1 MKKHIVILGSTGS
14 IGKKT
19 LNIIKKNKN
28 KFIVDLITTNKNISV
43 LQNQIK
49 TFKVKNI
56 IVKDFKKFKILK
68 KKFQNNKK
76 IKIYNN
82 YECFKNIFY
91 KKKIDYVMSS
101 ITGLSGLEPT
111 IKIIKYTNRIAIAN
125 KETIICAWNLVQ
137 NLLIKYKTKFIP
149 IDSEH
154 FSIWS
159 LLNGFNSK
167 NIEKIYITAS
177 GGPFLNISK
186 NKFNNIKPIN
196 ALKHP
201 NWSMGKK
208 ISIDSSTL
216 MNKVF
221 EVIEAQKI
229 FNIDIKKFKIL
240 IHPKSYLHSIVKF
253 KNGTTKLLIHDTDM
267 KIPIFNSIYYP
278 NNTSLKTKNLNLKIL
293 NNLNLQSPNKV
304 KFPSLNIL
312 NKVSNKISLF
322 ETVLVSANDELVD
335 QFLRNKISY
344 LNMNIFLS
352 KILNLT
358 EFRKLKN
365 KKPKNIKQII
375 DLNRYVRLK
384 TLELCIKYKNA

>member
-1 MKKHIVILGSTGS
+1 MKKHIAILGSTGS

-19 LNIIKKNKN
+19 LNIIRKNKN
-28 KFIVDLITTNKNISV
+28 KFIVDLITTNKNIKV
-43 LQNQIK
+43 LQSQIK
-49 TFKVKNI
+49 IFKVKNV
-56 IVKDFKKFKILK
+56 IVKDLKNFKTLK
-68 KKFQNNKK
+68 KKLKKNKK
-76 IKIYNN
+76 VKIYNN
-82 YECFKNIFY
+82 YECFKKIFY

-137 NLLIKYKTKFIP
+137 NLLAKHKTNFIP

-167 NIEKIYITAS
+167 KIERIYITAS

-186 NKFNNIKPIN
+186 NKFNNIKPTN

-229 FNIDIKKFKIL
+229 FNVDIKKFKIL
-240 IHPKSYLHSIVKF
+240 IHPKSYLHSIIKF
-253 KNGTTKLLIHDTDM
+253 KDGTTKLLIHDTDM
-267 KIPIFNSIYYP
+267 KIPIFNSIYHP
-278 NNTSLKTKNLNLKIL
+278 NNTNLKTNNLNFEIL
-293 NNLNLQSPNKV
+293 NNLNLQSPNKN

-312 NKVSNKISLF
+312 NKFSNKISLF

-335 QFLRNKISY
+335 QFLRNNISY
-344 LNMNIFLS
+344 LNMHIFLS
-352 KILNLT
+352 KILNFR

-365 KKPKNIKQII
+365 KSPKNIKQII
-375 DLNRYVRLK
+375 DLNKYVRLK
-384 TLELCIKYKNA
+384 TADLCIK

>member
-1 MKKHIVILGSTGS
+1 MKKHIAILGSTGS

-19 LNIIKKNKN
+19 LNIIRKNKN
-28 KFIVDLITTNKNISV
+28 KFIVDLITTNKNIKV
-43 LQNQIK
+43 LQSQIK
-49 TFKVKNI
+49 IFKVKNV
-56 IVKDFKKFKILK
+56 IVKDLKNFKTLK
-68 KKFQNNKK
+68 KKLKKNKK
-76 IKIYNN
+76 VKIYNN
-82 YECFKNIFY
+82 YECFKKIFY

-137 NLLIKYKTKFIP
+137 NLLAKHKTNFIP

-167 NIEKIYITAS
+167 RIERIYITAS

-186 NKFNNIKPIN
+186 NKFNNIKPTN

-229 FNIDIKKFKIL
+229 FNVDIKKFKIL
-240 IHPKSYLHSIVKF
+240 IHPKSYLHSIIKF
-253 KNGTTKLLIHDTDM
+253 KDGTTKLLIHDTDM
-267 KIPIFNSIYYP
+267 KIPIFNSIYHP
-278 NNTSLKTKNLNLKIL
+278 NNTNLKTNNLNFEIL
-293 NNLNLQSPNKV
+293 NNLNLQSPNKN

-312 NKVSNKISLF
+312 NKFSNKISLF

-335 QFLRNKISY
+335 QFLRNNISY
-344 LNMNIFLS
+344 LNMHIFLS
-352 KILNLT
+352 KILNFR

-365 KKPKNIKQII
+365 KSPKNIKQII
-375 DLNRYVRLK
+375 DLNKYVRLK
-384 TLELCIKYKNA
+384 TADLCIK

>member
-1 MKKHIVILGSTGS
+1 MNV
-14 IGKKT
+14 
-19 LNIIKKNKN
+19 
-28 KFIVDLITTNKNISV
+28 
-43 LQNQIK
+43 
-49 TFKVKNI
+49 
-56 IVKDFKKFKILK
+56 
-68 KKFQNNKK
+68 KK
-76 IKIYNN
+76 IY
-82 YECFKNIFY
+82 
-91 KKKIDYVMSS
+91 
-101 ITGLSGLEPT
+101 L
-111 IKIIKYTNRIAIAN
+111 
-125 KETIICAWNLVQ
+125 
-137 NLLIKYKTKFIP
+137 
-149 IDSEH
+149 
-154 FSIWS
+154 
-159 LLNGFNSK
+159 
-167 NIEKIYITAS
+167 TAS
-177 GGPFLNISK
+177 GGPFLNTSK
-186 NKFNNIKPIN
+186 KKLNYTDVKNVIN
-196 ALKHP
+196 HP

-352 KILNLT
+352 KILNLI

>member
-240 IHPKSYLHSIVKF
+240 IHPKSYLHSIIKF

-352 KILNLT
+352 KILNLI
-358 EFRKLKN
+358 EFRNLKN

-375 DLNRYVRLK
+375 DLSRYVRLK

>member
-1 MKKHIVILGSTGS
+1 MKKHIAILGSTGS

-19 LNIIKKNKN
+19 LNIIRKNKN
-28 KFIVDLITTNKNISV
+28 KFIVDLITTNKNIKV
-43 LQNQIK
+43 LQSQIK
-49 TFKVKNI
+49 TFKVKNV
-56 IVKDFKKFKILK
+56 IVKDFKNFKTLK
-68 KKFQNNKK
+68 KKLKKNKK
-76 IKIYNN
+76 VKIYNN
-82 YECFKNIFY
+82 YECFKKIFY

-137 NLLIKYKTKFIP
+137 NLLSKHKTNFIP

-167 NIEKIYITAS
+167 KIEKIYITAS

-208 ISIDSSTL
+208 ISVDSSTL

-240 IHPKSYLHSIVKF
+240 IHPKSYLHSIIKF

-278 NNTSLKTKNLNLKIL
+278 DNTILKTNNLNFKIL
-293 NNLNLQSPNKV
+293 NNLNLQSPNKN

-335 QFLRNKISY
+335 HFLRNKISY
-344 LNMNIFLS
+344 LKMNIFLN
-352 KILNLT
+352 KILNYS

-375 DLNRYVRLK
+375 DLNKYVRLK
-384 TLELCIKYKNA
+384 TADLCIK